1 MVRSNKDKKVQKNLK
16 KRKKMA
22 KKRPSFERSE
32 AWRYK
37 KLKSSWRKARGI
49 DSRIRKKEK
58 GVKTSPNIGHRSPK
72 SVRGLHP
79 TGYNEVLVHNVNE
92 LKEVNPRKEVA
103 RIGSTV
109 GILKRTMILNKADEL
124 NIHVLNPGKALF
136 KEEKLID
143 LSTMEDIE

>member
-1 MVRSNKDKKVQKNLK
+1 
-16 KRKKMA
+16 
-22 KKRPSFERSE
+22 
-32 AWRYK
+32 
-37 KLKSSWRKARGI
+37 
-49 DSRIRKKEK
+49 
-58 GVKTSPNIGHRSPK
+58 VKTSPNVGYRSPK

-79 TGYNEVLVHNVNE
+79 TGYEEVLVHNVNE
-92 LKEVNPRKEVA
+92 LKQVNPKKQVA

-124 NIHVLNPGKALF
+124 NIHILNPGKALF